1 MVSAGISYDTP
12 AVQARKPRLTLAD
25 CFVVVAI
32 GLVATAVAVGLIAQF
47 SVGLVFAAT
56 VASTGFVG
64 MMAGHIGLRRANRP
78 SRDHYGVDD
87 GALPSSGAESLDRRP
102 LNDRTE
108 LHRAPV
114 ITGAEKNAAV
124 TKPATERQGQASD
137 MLSSARRAEAPAGA
151 AKDAVALQDLDLGN
165 FRPRSP
171 ADLTANPAKTLTSDS
186 DSGGSIDEM
195 IRRLADDIE
204 AGRKP
209 TLAEAAKS
217 APLSTPSE
225 DPAARSFK
233 ETTERLVS
241 QESAQL
247 RPPPLPTAPIAPST
261 SPTQL
266 APTMIEA
273 ATPPAQPA
281 KTPAPPPSATA
292 KLAAIADALSD
303 EHLEVCLETINDL
316 EDYRAQHYEV
326 SVRLQLSDGEVLDN
340 DAFIAETRGTGLL
353 PLLEAVKVSSTKRLA
368 VQMMRRGRT
377 GEFFSAVD
385 GEALSD
391 RQFSED
397 VDTIIGSDPALAS
410 RLVLAFSQADVRG
423 LTPAQLFTLDIIA
436 ALGFRFSV
444 EDISDLDMDFELLAR
459 RGFVFAKLDAEV
471 FLSGLP
477 IGTTRVPAQDICRH
491 LGKAGLALIVGKIND
506 ETARAKILGFGAVLG
521 QGLLF
526 GSPRPVR
533 ADVLRPSE
541 QRSPVV

>member
-1 MVSAGISYDTP
+1 MVSAGISYQTP
-12 AVQARKPRLTLAD
+12 AVRAAKPRLTLAD

-32 GLVATAVAVGLIAQF
+32 GLVATALAVGLIAQF
-47 SVGLVFAAT
+47 SVELIVAVA
-56 VASTGFVG
+56 VASTGFLA

-78 SRDHYGVDD
+78 ARDHYNTDD
-87 GALPSSGAESLDRRP
+87 DVLLSGSVASLDRRP
-102 LNDRTE
+102 TSDRGE
-108 LHRAPV
+108 LQARPAD
-114 ITGAEKNAAV
+114 IGAEKKPSV
-124 TKPATERQGQASD
+124 TKPASE
-137 MLSSARRAEAPAGA
+137 LPSSARKTDAPSGA

-171 ADLTANPAKTLTSDS
+171 ADLTANPTKTLAIDS
-186 DSGGSIDEM
+186 ESGGSIDDM

-204 AGRKP
+204 AGRKAP
-209 TLAEAAKS
+209 ASEPAKAATVPPEA
-217 APLSTPSE
+217 TPSE
-225 DPAARSFK
+225 EPAPRTFK
-233 ETTERLVS
+233 ETTEQLAS
-241 QESAQL
+241 QSPQL
-247 RPPPLPTAPIAPST
+247 RPPPLPLAPAAPSA

-266 APTMIEA
+266 APTMVEA
-273 ATPPAQPA
+273 ATPPALPA
-281 KTPAPPPSATA
+281 KAPAPPPSATA

-326 SVRLQLSDGEVLDN
+326 SVRLQLSDGEILDN

-368 VQMMRRGRT
+368 VQMMQRGRT
-377 GEFFSAVD
+377 GEFFSGVD
-385 GEALSD
+385 GDALSD

-397 VDTIIGSDPALAS
+397 VDTIIGGDPALAS
-410 RLVLAFSQADVRG
+410 RLVLAFSQADVRS
-423 LTPAQLFTLDIIA
+423 LTPAQLFTLESIA

-444 EDISDLDMDFELLAR
+444 EDIADLDMDFELLAR

-491 LGKAGLALIVGKIND
+491 LAKAGLSLIVGKIND
-506 ETARAKILGFGAVLG
+506 ETARAKILSLGAVLG

-526 GSPRPVR
+526 GTPRPVR
-533 ADVLRPSE
+533 ADVLRPGE
-541 QRSPVV
+541 QRSPAT

>member
-12 AVQARKPRLTLAD
+12 AVQAAKPRLTLAD

-47 SVGLVFAAT
+47 SVELVFAVA
-56 VASTGFVG
+56 VASIGFIA
-64 MMAGHIGLRRANRP
+64 MMAGHIGLRRANRR
-78 SRDHYGVDD
+78 SRDHYDVDD
-87 GALPSSGAESLDRRP
+87 DASQSAESLDRRP
-102 LNDRTE
+102 MSDRKE
-108 LHRAPV
+108 LHRDPV
-114 ITGAEKNAAV
+114 SAGAEKNPAMA
-124 TKPATERQGQASD
+124 KPATERQGQASD
-137 MLSSARRAEAPAGA
+137 MLFSAREAEAPAGA
-151 AKDAVALQDLDLGN
+151 NKDAVALQDLDLGN

-186 DSGGSIDEM
+186 DSGGNIDEM

-209 TLAEAAKS
+209 TLADAAQS
-217 APLSTPSE
+217 APMSTPPE
-225 DPAARSFK
+225 DLAERSFK
-233 ETTERLVS
+233 ETTERLAP
-241 QESAQL
+241 QSAQL
-247 RPPPLPTAPIAPST
+247 RPPPLPTVPIAPSP
-261 SPTQL
+261 SPMQL

-326 SVRLQLSDGEVLDN
+326 SVRLQLSHGEVLDN

-397 VDTIIGSDPALAS
+397 VDTIIGGDPALAS

-423 LTPAQLFTLDIIA
+423 LTPAQLFTLDSIA

-444 EDISDLDMDFELLAR
+444 EDIFDLDMDFELLAR

-541 QRSPVV
+541 QRPPVV